1 MDKSVLKRV
10 LLGNQYEIEK
20 INLIKRDYDIDE
32 YERLVL
38 VGIRRAG
45 KSFLLYQK
53 IKDNLKNG
61 IGWDEMLYINFE
73 DERLGEFTA
82 MDFDVLLEIHFEL
95 YGKRPMLF
103 LDEVQN
109 ISGWEKFARRIAD
122 QKYKVFITGSN
133 AQMLSNEIQT
143 TLGGRYFVKEIY
155 PFSFKEFL
163 SFNEVSYS
171 DNDMY
176 VTEKR
181 ALIKNKFSEYF
192 LSGGFPE
199 SFGVSYK
206 RDYIKG
212 IYQKIFLGDIAARY
226 DINNYHALNT
236 VIRKL
241 AESIKQPMSFNRIAN
256 IVSST
261 GVKFS
266 VNSAIKYLEYIE
278 NAWLIL
284 PIDNIAGK
292 IVDKMTN
299 KKYYFTDNG
308 LLNLFLID
316 SETSL
321 LENIVA
327 LNLMKNYGRRDNVFY
342 YHNNIEVDFYV
353 ADLQQAYQVSYSIAD
368 KDTRLREMSA
378 LKKIHK
384 VLPVKECFI
393 VTYDEEEVI
402 VEDDITINVVPIWKW
417 LVRG

>member
-1 MDKSVLKRV
+1 M
-10 LLGNQYEIEK
+10 
-20 INLIKRDYDIDE
+20 
-32 YERLVL
+32 
-38 VGIRRAG
+38 
-45 KSFLLYQK
+45 
-53 IKDNLKNG
+53 
-61 IGWDEMLYINFE
+61 
-73 DERLGEFTA
+73 
-82 MDFDVLLEIHFEL
+82 
-95 YGKRPMLF
+95 
-103 LDEVQN
+103 
-109 ISGWEKFARRIAD
+109 
-122 QKYKVFITGSN
+122 
-133 AQMLSNEIQT
+133 
-143 TLGGRYFVKEIY
+143 
-155 PFSFKEFL
+155 
-163 SFNEVSYS
+163 SYS

-199 SFGVSYK
+199 SFGASYK

-353 ADLQQAYQVSYSIAD
+353 ADLQQAYQVSYSVAD
-368 KDTRLREMSA
+368 KDTKLREVSA
-378 LKKIHK
+378 LKKMHK